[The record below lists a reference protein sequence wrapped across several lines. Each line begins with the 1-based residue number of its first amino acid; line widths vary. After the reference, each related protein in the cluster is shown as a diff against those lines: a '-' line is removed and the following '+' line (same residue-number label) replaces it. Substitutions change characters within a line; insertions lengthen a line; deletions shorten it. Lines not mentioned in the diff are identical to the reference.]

1 MLSSFQMIDAGLLRK
16 RISKIQFVDFS
27 GDDRN
32 NAGRVF
38 FLFDIKEHIL
48 NSKKL
53 NIIYS
58 L

>member
-1 MLSSFQMIDAGLLRK
+1 MLSSFQMIEAGLLKK
-16 RISKIQFVDFS
+16 RLAKIQVEDFS

-38 FLFDIKEHIL
+38 FLSDIKEHIL

-53 NIIYS
+53 NIIYG